1 MDLGLRDRV
10 AVVTGASRG
19 IGKQIALDFAREGAH
34 LVLAARSVDAL
45 AATAIDAE
53 AHGVRVVQ
61 VAADLFDPAAAP
73 LIAER
78 ALEELGR
85 VDVLVNNMGGS
96 GDPIRLHKLTADD
109 WHEGFEL
116 NFFSSVRTTAACLP
130 TMLERGWGR
139 IVHVASTYGVE
150 PGPYF
155 GPYSAAKAALLN
167 YSKNLSRAY
176 SAQGVLSN
184 CVIPGVT
191 ITEAIDDTASAAAEA
206 QGTTADAVMA
216 KMMEK
221 DPVAIGRFGDPHEV
235 AAAVVFL
242 ASEHAS
248 WITGAALAVDGG
260 TLRSY

>member
-1 MDLGLRDRV
+1 MELGLRDRV

-19 IGKQIALDFAREGAH
+19 IGRQIALDFAREGAH
-34 LVLAARSVDAL
+34 LVVNARNVDAL
-45 AATAIDAE
+45 AATALEAE

-85 VDVLVNNMGGS
+85 IDVLVNNMGGS
-96 GDPIRLHKLTADD
+96 GNPTRLHKLTNDD
-109 WHEGFEL
+109 WQQGFEL

-130 TMLERGWGR
+130 AMLERGWGR
-139 IVHVASTYGVE
+139 VVHVASTYGVE

-167 YSKNLSRAY
+167 YSKNLSHAY

-184 CVIPGVT
+184 CVIPGIT
-191 ITEAIDDTASAAAEA
+191 ITEAINDTAAAAAQA
-206 QGTTADAVMA
+206 QGTSADDVMA
-216 KMMEK
+216 RMMEK
-221 DPVAIGRFGDPHEV
+221 DPVAIGRFGDPREV

-242 ASEHAS
+242 GSDAAS

-260 TLRSY
+260 TLRSI

>member
-19 IGKQIALDFAREGAH
+19 IGRQIALDLAREGAH
-34 LVLAARSVDAL
+34 LVLNARRVDAL
-45 AATAIDAE
+45 AATALEAE

-73 LIAER
+73 LLAER
-78 ALEELGR
+78 ALGDLGR
-85 VDVLVNNMGGS
+85 IDILVNNMGGG
-96 GDPIRLHKLTADD
+96 GDPTRLHKLSNDD
-109 WHEGFEL
+109 WQRGFEL

-130 TMLERGWGR
+130 TMLDRGWGR
-139 IVHVASTYGVE
+139 LVHVASTYGVE

-191 ITEAIDDTASAAAEA
+191 ITEAINDTATAAAEA
-206 QGTTADAVMA
+206 QGTTADDVMA

-221 DPVAIGRFGDPHEV
+221 DPVAIGRFGNPREV

-242 ASEHAS
+242 GSDAAS

-260 TLRSY
+260 TLRSI